1 MTRKWSRIAKA
12 EYQVSTVS
20 FRENRTRNIT
30 ILYALGLIWALF
42 LAPYIIGIMADFI
55 IPIEILQI
63 ILINMLPGFMR
74 AAMFFIWIL
83 ILIIPLS
90 RSLQEIKIG
99 QWEIFLSNNVSTRD
113 ILIGTFIGRIPLYG
127 LLVLFITPPFLVLFF
142 LAFEVALLG
151 QILTYLTLFLMIL
164 TTIWLANLITAAIQA
179 KLGESSRG
187 KDIANGVAILLA
199 IVSIVPIYGIMFFS
213 QHFSVI
219 LGLNVFLLFPFTWPA
234 DVISWI
240 TIHSSQIGFS
250 VEQILA
256 FQQILNFDLLF
267 STALMSIFTIAVVG
281 IGLASADRIFTYN
294 IGARTEQVTTITREH
309 FVIRGIRKLA
319 PGSFGSLVVTCF
331 KDFFRRASNISK
343 IAYGIILA
351 VVLPFIMSQIMINIG
366 DVGGFDMMALIM
378 VGGIGMAMIGGY
390 TFSGTAFMESKDQ
403 LWIIQSTPSGTARY
417 VKARLVSAFIIAIP
431 LGFIP
436 ALVMTLLSGGTLDRF
451 LFLVAYGYVIIAGAI
466 MFGTGVT
473 AWNPYYEDTK
483 SPEHQMN
490 VIITTM
496 GAQFTLFAPILIT
509 MFGDMAG
516 LPFWNMIHDAVGAT
530 GMPYAFA
537 LISMISLLIVGS
549 LALVIGVK
557 RLSRPEI

>member
-1 MTRKWSRIAKA
+1 
-12 EYQVSTVS
+12 
-20 FRENRTRNIT
+20 
-30 ILYALGLIWALF
+30 
-42 LAPYIIGIMADFI
+42 
-55 IPIEILQI
+55 
-63 ILINMLPGFMR
+63 
-74 AAMFFIWIL
+74 
-83 ILIIPLS
+83 
-90 RSLQEIKIG
+90 
-99 QWEIFLSNNVSTRD
+99 
-113 ILIGTFIGRIPLYG
+113 
-127 LLVLFITPPFLVLFF
+127 
-142 LAFEVALLG
+142 
-151 QILTYLTLFLMIL
+151 MIL

-213 QHFSVI
+213 QQFSVI
-219 LGLNVFLLFPFTWPA
+219 LGLDVFLLFPFTWPA

-250 VEQILA
+250 VDQLLV
-256 FQQILNFDLLF
+256 FQQILHFDLLI
-267 STALMSIFTIAVVG
+267 STALMSIFTFAVVG
-281 IGLASADRIFTYN
+281 IGLVSADRIFTYN
-294 IGARTEQVTTITREH
+294 IGARTEQVTTITGENLI
-309 FVIRGIRKLA
+309 IRGLRKLA

-331 KDFFRRASNISK
+331 KDFFRRASNLSK

-351 VVLPFIMSQIMINIG
+351 VVLPFIMSQIMFNIG
-366 DVGGFDMMALIM
+366 DTGGFDMMGLIM
-378 VGGIGMAMIGGY
+378 VGGIGMAMIGGF

-417 VKARLVSAFIIAIP
+417 VKARLVSALIIALP
-431 LGFIP
+431 LGLIP
-436 ALVMTLLSGGTLDRF
+436 ALVMTLISGGTLELF
-451 LFLVAYGYVIIAGAI
+451 LFLVGYGYVVIAGAI

-496 GAQFTLFAPILIT
+496 GAQFALFAPIMIS

-516 LPFWNMIHDAVGAT
+516 LPFWDMIRNAVGIT

-537 LISMISLLIVGS
+537 LISMVSLLIVGS

>member
-1 MTRKWSRIAKA
+1 MTRKWSSIAKA

-20 FRENRTRNIT
+20 FRGNRTRNIT
-30 ILYALGLIWALF
+30 ILFALGLIWALL
-42 LAPYIIGIMADFI
+42 LAPYLIGIIADLI

-63 ILINMLPGFMR
+63 IMINMLPGFMR
-74 AAMFFIWIL
+74 AVMFFIWVL

-113 ILIGTFIGRIPLYG
+113 ILIGTFLGKIPLYG
-127 LLVLFITPPFLVLFF
+127 LLVLFIAPPFLVLFF
-142 LAFEVALLG
+142 LAFEVVLLG
-151 QILTYLTLFLMIL
+151 QVLTYLALFLMIL

-187 KDIANGVAILLA
+187 KEIANGLAILLA

-213 QHFSVI
+213 QQFSVV

-240 TIHSSQIGFS
+240 TIYSSQIGFS
-250 VEQILA
+250 IDQLLA
-256 FQQILNFDLLF
+256 FQQILNFDLFL
-267 STALMSIFTIAVVG
+267 STALMSIFAIAVVG
-281 IGLASADRIFTYN
+281 IGLGSADRIFTYN
-294 IGARTEQVTTITREH
+294 IGARTEQVTTITGEN

-331 KDFFRRASNISK
+331 KDFFRRASNLSK
-343 IAYGIILA
+343 VAYGIILA
-351 VVLPFIMSQIMINIG
+351 VVLPFIMSQVMINIG
-366 DVGGFDMMALIM
+366 DTGGFDMMMLIM
-378 VGGIGMAMIGGY
+378 IGGIGMAMIGGF

-417 VKARLVSAFIIAIP
+417 VKARLVSAFIIALP
-431 LGFIP
+431 LGCIP
-436 ALVMTLLSGGTLDRF
+436 ALVMTIISGGTLDLF
-451 LFLVAYGYVIIAGAI
+451 LFLVAYGYVVIAGAI
-466 MFGTGVT
+466 LFGTGVT
-473 AWNPYYEDTK
+473 AWNPNYEDTK

-490 VIITTM
+490 MIITSM
-496 GAQFTLFAPILIT
+496 GAQFALFAPIIIT
-509 MFGDMAG
+509 MLGDIAG
-516 LPFWNMIHDAVGAT
+516 LPFWDMIRDAVGVT

-537 LISMISLLIVGS
+537 FISMMSLLIVGS
-549 LALVIGVK
+549 LSLVIGVK